1 MLVHDGTES
10 GETVVPDS
18 HGALSDEALV
28 ARYRALAASD
38 PCAEREQIVALL
50 YERHRQWVGAEAWRR
65 LGSAFGPLYWQ
76 DVLQETFLT
85 TWRRMQAGEEQVYS
99 FRGLLADGLRKRV
112 ADRLDQLCQGAR
124 LARAQA
130 RRAGPVGPG
139 PGGVRL
145 VPLEELGAEDRSRLD
160 QLADPTEDVEGQA
173 RGDELAAVLA
183 QLVPSIPEPYR
194 SVVIAR
200 RWRELSVD
208 ATAADLG
215 LTPDQVKK
223 YTQAGLRW
231 LVEHL
236 PGGSE
241 SWL

>member
-1 MLVHDGTES
+1 MPLHSGAEP
-10 GETVVPDS
+10 GETVVPGP
-18 HGALSDEALV
+18 HAALSDEALV
-28 ARYRALAASD
+28 ARYRALAAAQH
-38 PCAEREQIVALL
+38 CAEREEIVALL
-50 YERHRQWVGAEAWRR
+50 YERHRQWVGVEAWRR

-85 TWRRMQAGEEQVYS
+85 TWRRMHSGEEQVYS

-130 RRAGPVGPG
+130 RGVAPAAGPGA
-139 PGGVRL
+139 VRMI
-145 VPLEELGAEDRSRLD
+145 PLEELAAEDRSHLD
-160 QLADPTEDVEGQA
+160 TLADPTEDVERQA
-173 RGDELAAVLA
+173 RCDELAAVLA

-208 ATAADLG
+208 TTAAEIG

-231 LVEHL
+231 LAEHL

>member
-1 MLVHDGTES
+1 MHSGVES
-10 GETVVPDS
+10 GETVVPDP
-18 HGALSDEALV
+18 HAGLSDEALV
-28 ARYRALAASD
+28 ARYRALAAEQH
-38 PCAEREQIVALL
+38 CAEREEIVALL

-85 TWRRMQAGEEQVYS
+85 TWRRMHDGEEPVYS

-130 RRAGPVGPG
+130 RGAGPAPVPSA
-139 PGGVRL
+139 VRMI
-145 VPLEELGAEDRSRLD
+145 PLEGLAAEDRSRLD
-160 QLADPTEDVEGQA
+160 TLADPTEDVEGQA
-173 RGDELAAVLA
+173 RCDELAAVLA
-183 QLVPSIPEPYR
+183 QLVPGIPEPYR

-208 ATAADLG
+208 VTAAELG

-231 LVEHL
+231 LAEHL

>member
-1 MLVHDGTES
+1 
-10 GETVVPDS
+10 VPS
-18 HGALSDEALV
+18 PHAALSDEALV
-28 ARYRALAASD
+28 AHYRALA
-38 PCAEREQIVALL
+38 PNTHRAERDQIVALL

-65 LGSAFGPLYWQ
+65 LGSSFGPLYWQ

-85 TWRRMQAGEEQVYS
+85 TWRRMHGAEQVYS
-99 FRGLLADGLRKRV
+99 FRGLVADSLRKRV

-130 RRAGPVGPG
+130 RAASAGASPPES
-139 PGGVRL
+139 VRML
-145 VPLEELGAEDRSRLD
+145 PLEELAAADRSHLD
-160 QLADPTEDVEGQA
+160 TLADPAEDVEGQA
-173 RGDELAAVLA
+173 HNDELAAVLA

-208 ATAADLG
+208 ATAAELG

-223 YTQAGLRW
+223 YTHTGLRW
-231 LVEHL
+231 LAEHL
-236 PGGSE
+236 PGGSD
-241 SWL
+241 SWR